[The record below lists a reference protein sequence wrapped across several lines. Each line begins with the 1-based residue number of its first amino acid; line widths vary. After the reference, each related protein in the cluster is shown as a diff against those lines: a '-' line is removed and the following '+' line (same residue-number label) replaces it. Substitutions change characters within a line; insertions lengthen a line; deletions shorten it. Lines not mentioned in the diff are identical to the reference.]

1 MIELVLRTTESSGL
15 VKEQILARLDGGQAL
30 PDADPIL
37 EYSGLCIDSLRH
49 QASYQG
55 QEISLTENY
64 EFHTLA
70 YLASQPGRVYTK
82 EQIYQAVWKEE
93 PVDVSQRGVLC
104 HREYPPRSCGR
115 LQRKNISRPCG
126 ESDTNLWMSQGS
138 EPLGLFSMKVCSY
151 SKLSACTLGEWLRH
165 PFRDDAKLKYKI
177 IAEQYIVFD
186 KRIKTIYR
194 TLANLILQISKES
207 K

>member
-1 MIELVLRTTESSGL
+1 MEQIEIILRTTDPTGKVTEQLLAKFDTEKPATESDE
-15 VKEQILARLDGGQAL
+15 V
-30 PDADPIL
+30 L

-93 PVDVSQRGVLC
+93 PVDVRSAVFCIIGNIRQKLRKVTTKEYIQTVWGVG
-104 HREYPPRSCGR
+104 YKFVDVP
-115 LQRKNISRPCG
+115 G
-126 ESDTNLWMSQGS
+126 E
-138 EPLGLFSMKVCSY
+138 
-151 SKLSACTLGEWLRH
+151 
-165 PFRDDAKLKYKI
+165 
-177 IAEQYIVFD
+177 
-186 KRIKTIYR
+186 
-194 TLANLILQISKES
+194 
-207 K
+207 

>member
-30 PDADPIL
+30 PEADSIL

-70 YLASQPGRVYTK
+70 YLASQPG
-82 EQIYQAVWKEE
+82 ESI
-93 PVDVSQRGVLC
+93 
-104 HREYPPRSCGR
+104 
-115 LQRKNISRPCG
+115 RKNRSIRQSG
-126 ESDTNLWMSQGS
+126 KKSLWM
-138 EPLGLFSMKVCSY
+138 
-151 SKLSACTLGEWLRH
+151 
-165 PFRDDAKLKYKI
+165 
-177 IAEQYIVFD
+177 
-186 KRIKTIYR
+186 
-194 TLANLILQISKES
+194 
-207 K
+207 

>member
-1 MIELVLRTTESSGL
+1 MEQIEIILRTTDPTGKVTEQLLAKFDTEKPATESDE
-15 VKEQILARLDGGQAL
+15 V
-30 PDADPIL
+30 L

-93 PVDVSQRGVLC
+93 PVDVRSAVFCIIGNIRQKLWQVTTKEYIQTVWGVG
-104 HREYPPRSCGR
+104 YKFVDVP
-115 LQRKNISRPCG
+115 G
-126 ESDTNLWMSQGS
+126 E
-138 EPLGLFSMKVCSY
+138 
-151 SKLSACTLGEWLRH
+151 
-165 PFRDDAKLKYKI
+165 
-177 IAEQYIVFD
+177 
-186 KRIKTIYR
+186 
-194 TLANLILQISKES
+194 
-207 K
+207 